1 MKDSRLEVRL
11 SKKEKKQLE
20 QICNKHGVTVSEYLR
35 KKVFD
40 ENDDLIFDDDKYVA
54 PVPTKHNLLA
64 ITAIYKMYHLMLS
77 ALKKQGLSAEEI
89 SSMDKKS
96 LDYAREER
104 LKHGYKVIKN
114 E

>member
-1 MKDSRLEVRL
+1 MKDSRLEIRL

-20 QICNKHGVTVSEYLR
+20 QICNKHGLTLSEYLR

-40 ENDDLIFDDDKYVA
+40 ENEDMIFDDDKYVS
-54 PVPTKHNLLA
+54 PIPTKHNLLA
-64 ITAIYKMYHLMLS
+64 ITAIYKMYHLVLS
-77 ALKKQGLSAEEI
+77 TLKSQGLSVDEI
-89 SSMDKKS
+89 STMDKKS